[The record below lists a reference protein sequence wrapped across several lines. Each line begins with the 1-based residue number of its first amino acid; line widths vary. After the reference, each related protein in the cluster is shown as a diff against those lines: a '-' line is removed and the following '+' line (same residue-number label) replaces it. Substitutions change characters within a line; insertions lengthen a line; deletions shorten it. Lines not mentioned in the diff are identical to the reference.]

1 MTRFMFPN
9 GYGASV
15 VRNEYSYGGDQGLYE
30 VAVIN
35 SNGELVYD
43 TPITSDVIGWCS
55 SDDVEKL
62 LIAIQSL

>member
-1 MTRFMFPN
+1 MARFMFPN

>member
-1 MTRFMFPN
+1 MARFMFPN

-43 TPITSDVIGWCS
+43 TPITSDVVGWCS
-55 SDDVEKL
+55 SDDVEEL

>member
-1 MTRFMFPN
+1 MFPN

>member
-1 MTRFMFPN
+1 MARFMFLN
-9 GYGASV
+9 RYGASV
-15 VRNEYSYGGDQGLYE
+15 VSNEYSYGGDQGLYE

>member
-1 MTRFMFPN
+1 MARFMFPN

-15 VRNEYSYGGDQGLYE
+15 VRNEYSYGGDQGSYE

>member
-1 MTRFMFPN
+1 MCIRD
-9 GYGASV
+9 S
-15 VRNEYSYGGDQGLYE
+15 SYGGDQGLYE